1 MMEDKR
7 ICGVKSWCMVRSK
20 KELVGFSSRTKLGGW
35 RCGGELGNNG
45 EGGASN
51 ESHRR

>member
-1 MMEDKR
+1 MEDKR
-7 ICGVKSWCMVRSK
+7 ICRVKSWCMVRSK
-20 KELVGFSSRTKLGGW
+20 NELVGFSGRTKLGGW

-45 EGGASN
+45 EVGASN